1 MSRVLEGDAQSPLM
15 ARTRASLATR
25 LDLTAIRKIAVQA
38 RDIFIVDLENMI
50 DAERADLAPPEV
62 APTAAKAPTAT
73 ITATITEA
81 RSFTTITEAR
91 SFTTITATVAKTR
104 PFAWTLIARAITT
117 WAIIAWGAALAISS
131 LHATPRSYGN
141 RRLS

>member
-73 ITATITEA
+73 ITEA
-81 RSFTTITEAR
+81 RSFTTITESR
-91 SFTTITATVAKTR
+91 SFTTITA
-104 PFAWTLIARAITT
+104 AITK
-117 WAIIAWGAALAISS
+117 A
-131 LHATPRSYGN
+131 
-141 RRLS
+141 